1 MAAPSPSAFG
11 AARQQPLG
19 RQRITVKV
27 LADEARLLE
36 EEEYRL
42 RRIALEEARH
52 GHEHK
57 VNARLL
63 APRMTTMRARALE
76 LLAEADKVYREVTL
90 VQNLR
95 EAVTFQTSVQAPTRA
110 PYPRLAR
117 PPNDSLRWGS
127 REDLLFETKQAQA
140 QLPEARTGPVRS
152 VEQEWQEYLEKRKPQ
167 YQRPLAEPLLFSEP
181 GTSTVVTLP
190 KQSKCCVCTIL

>member
-57 VNARLL
+57 AS
-63 APRMTTMRARALE
+63 E
-76 LLAEADKVYREVTL
+76 LLAEADKVYREATL
-90 VQNLR
+90 VQDLR

-110 PYPRLAR
+110 PYPGLAR

-127 REDLLFETKQAQA
+127 REDLLFEIKQAQA
-140 QLPEARTGPVRS
+140 QLPEARTGPLRS
-152 VEQEWQEYLEKRKPQ
+152 VEQEWQEYPEKRKPQ

-181 GTSTVVTLP
+181 GTSMVVMLP